1 MDKGRRESKRGNRK
15 TEEKYHSD
23 SDSGSSSKYTS
34 DSDSDY
40 ELTIMTPQQ
49 RLKEAIRS
57 KKDDR
62 KKGVYKEKEN
72 YDE

>member
-1 MDKGRRESKRGNRK
+1 MDKSKQRESKRGNRK
-15 TEEKYHSD
+15 TEEKYSD
-23 SDSGSSSKYTS
+23 SDSGS

-57 KKDDR
+57 KQEDR
-62 KKGVYKEKEN
+62 KKGVYHDKIN
-72 YDE
+72 FDE